1 MAWHALGWLGLVM
14 APAWHALGWLRLGF
28 GMACLGLAW
37 ECGLVR
43 VGVGVWVGL
52 AWPNTVSGSRPV
64 QINLNLDTGET
75 LISTVVNT
83 AISAGAHAESAGNK
97 MIDAAS
103 SVRELALS
111 FAE

>member
-1 MAWHALGWLGLVM
+1 MVNYGKGFFTNKRKGWFDLGSNHSIHNSSL
-14 APAWHALGWLRLGF
+14 API
-28 GMACLGLAW
+28 
-37 ECGLVR
+37 
-43 VGVGVWVGL
+43 
-52 AWPNTVSGSRPV
+52 PSNTVSGSRPV
-64 QINLNLDTGET
+64 QINLNLDNGET

>member
-1 MAWHALGWLGLVM
+1 MSHYGLV
-14 APAWHALGWLRLGF
+14 WH
-28 GMACLGLAW
+28 GLI
-37 ECGLVR
+37 
-43 VGVGVWVGL
+43 
-52 AWPNTVSGSRPV
+52 PFHGSRPV